1 MQVGKPKAMWNK
13 TWLDMEQEK
22 KEERSFDS
30 RNKRTFHSR
39 INAQIEG
46 FIWPQ
51 KPLKSGALL
60 MIKKAKKHAPNK
72 ATEND
77 YLSSQARS
85 TNFVWDFWGSFETP
99 CET

>member
-72 ATEND
+72 MIIFQVKREA
-77 YLSSQARS
+77 
-85 TNFVWDFWGSFETP
+85 
-99 CET
+99 